1 MKKLT
6 VWLLLCGML
15 LAMLAGC
22 VEKAPEQQGST
33 ETDENGSVVVEEES
47 YWMSRTLRMPP
58 TVRIRGPAAV
68 RNAPPAEL

>member
-15 LAMLAGC
+15 LALLAGC

-33 ETDENGSVVVEEES
+33 ETDENGSVVV
-47 YWMSRTLRMPP
+47 
-58 TVRIRGPAAV
+58 
-68 RNAPPAEL
+68 